1 MKLSVRTKFALAMI
15 ILFLIIL
22 ALTVFSGYYLSRM
35 SKKTS
40 AILNENYLS
49 MVYAREMSEGIM
61 NINQEITDRFLL
73 NKNSDSLKI
82 AKELNLIDK
91 SLELEKNNI
100 TSPGEDRLVLEIETD
115 YSEYRNTVL
124 KSMNL
129 QQSAD
134 NVLSMQNKSA
144 DLNSQLVL
152 LSQMNGKNIEVKTED
167 AKVYAKKALAQMSI
181 LGTLCFL
188 IAMILSYNYT
198 AYFNERFYQL
208 HKGIKELV
216 SSNYG
221 QRLYFEGEDEFSEI
235 ALVFNEMAEKLSK
248 NLKNVPL
255 IIKEENKKEIVITD
269 VQELKEILA
278 RTKSIEEQV
287 SRLISKYKT
296 E

>member
-22 ALTVFSGYYLSRM
+22 VLTVFSGYYLSRM

-49 MVYAREMSEGIM
+49 MVYAREMSEGII
-61 NINQEITDRFLL
+61 NINQEITDCYLS

-82 AKELNLIDK
+82 AKELSLIDK
-91 SLELEKNNI
+91 SLGLEKNNI

-124 KSMNL
+124 RSMNL
-129 QQSAD
+129 SKSAD
-134 NVLSMQNKSA
+134 NVLSLQNKSA

-152 LSQMNGKNIEVKTED
+152 LSQMNGKNIEVKTDD

-248 NLKNVPL
+248 SITNLPL
-255 IIKEENKKEIVITD
+255 VTKENNNKGTAITD

-287 SRLISKYKT
+287 SGLISKYKT
-296 E
+296 Y

>member
-15 ILFLIIL
+15 ILFLIIMV
-22 ALTVFSGYYLSRM
+22 LTVFSGYYLSRM

-49 MVYAREMSEGIM
+49 MVYARQMSEGII
-61 NINQEITDRFLL
+61 NINQEIANCFLS

-82 AKELNLIDK
+82 AKELMLFDTA
-91 SLELEKNNI
+91 LELEKNNI
-100 TSPGEDRLVLEIETD
+100 TSPGEDRLVLLIEND
-115 YSEYRNTVL
+115 YSDYRNIVM
-124 KSMNL
+124 KSINL
-129 QQSAD
+129 PQSAD
-134 NVLSMQNKSA
+134 NVLSLQNISA
-144 DLNSQLVL
+144 DLYSQLVL
-152 LSQMNGKNIEVKTED
+152 LSQMNGKNIEVKTDD

-216 SSNYG
+216 LSNYG

-248 NLKNVPL
+248 NKENEPL
-255 IIKEENKKEIVITD
+255 IIKEDNKKRIVITD
-269 VQELKEILA
+269 MQELKEILA
-278 RTKSIEEQV
+278 RTKIIEEQV
-287 SRLISKYKT
+287 NGLISKLKA

>member
-15 ILFLIIL
+15 LLFLIIL
-22 ALTVFSGYYLSRM
+22 VLTVFSGYYLSRM
-35 SKKTS
+35 SKKTN
-40 AILNENYLS
+40 AILKENYLS

-61 NINQEITDRFLL
+61 NINQEITSCFFS
-73 NKNSDSLKI
+73 NKISDSLKI
-82 AKELNLIDK
+82 TKDLSLIDK
-91 SLELEKNNI
+91 SFELEKNNI
-100 TSPGEDRLVLEIETD
+100 TSPGEDRLVLEIATD
-115 YSEYRNTVL
+115 YNEYRKIVM

-129 QQSAD
+129 TQSAD
-134 NVLSMQNKSA
+134 NVLSLHNKSA
-144 DLNSQLVL
+144 DLYSLLVL
-152 LSQMNGKNIEVKTED
+152 LSQMNGKNIEVKTDD
-167 AKVYAKKALAQMSI
+167 AKVFAKKALAHMSI

-208 HKGIKELV
+208 HNGIKELV

-248 NLKNVPL
+248 NIKNVPL
-255 IIKEENKKEIVITD
+255 TIKEDNEKRIVITD

-278 RTKSIEEQV
+278 RTKIIEEQV
-287 SRLISKYKT
+287 SGLISKLKT

>member
-15 ILFLIIL
+15 ILFLIIMV
-22 ALTVFSGYYLSRM
+22 LTVFSGYYLSRM

-49 MVYAREMSEGIM
+49 MVYARQMSEGII
-61 NINQEITDRFLL
+61 NINQEIANCFLS

-82 AKELNLIDK
+82 AKELMLIDTA
-91 SLELEKNNI
+91 LELEKNNI
-100 TSPGEDRLVLEIETD
+100 TSPGEDRLVLLIEND
-115 YSEYRNTVL
+115 YSDYRNIVM
-124 KSMNL
+124 KSINL
-129 QQSAD
+129 PQSAD
-134 NVLSMQNKSA
+134 NVLSLQNISA
-144 DLNSQLVL
+144 DLYSQLVL
-152 LSQMNGKNIEVKTED
+152 LSQMNGKNIEVKTDD

-216 SSNYG
+216 LSNYG

-248 NLKNVPL
+248 NKENEPL
-255 IIKEENKKEIVITD
+255 IIKEDNKKRIVITD
-269 VQELKEILA
+269 MQELKEILA
-278 RTKSIEEQV
+278 RTKIIEEQV
-287 SRLISKYKT
+287 NGLISKLKA